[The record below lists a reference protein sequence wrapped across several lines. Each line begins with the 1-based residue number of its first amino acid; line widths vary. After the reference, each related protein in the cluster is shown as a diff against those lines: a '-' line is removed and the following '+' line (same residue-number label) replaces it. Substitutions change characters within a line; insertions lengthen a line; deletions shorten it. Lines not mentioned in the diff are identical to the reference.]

1 MKIAKE
7 KKRER
12 DRSYKRKKADS
23 IKQEED
29 EKGAF
34 IKDFENILVE
44 RQSKRENFKQWKE
57 ELKNEI
63 ALASSENANV
73 LNFVDDEDKEE
84 LSLKPKIK
92 EIFSHHEICKLY
104 LML

>member
-44 RQSKRENFKQWKE
+44 RQSKRENLKHLKE
-57 ELKNEI
+57 ELKIE
-63 ALASSENANV
+63 
-73 LNFVDDEDKEE
+73 
-84 LSLKPKIK
+84 
-92 EIFSHHEICKLY
+92 
-104 LML
+104 